1 MMRELLPKLADK
13 KTAKARDNSAGQ
25 GENIK

>member
-1 MMRELLPKLADK
+1 MMRELLPKVADK
-13 KTAKARDNSAGQ
+13 KTAKAGDKSAGQ